1 MWPTIRWKNIPRL
14 LFPHPLTLLDMISK
28 VRVVDDYREHY
39 HGGDNDLVSLC
50 LADNEEEKDS
60 SVKIISGKREMNGYY
75 CTLPRNLSHRYF
87 FFKFMNLVMIFIL
100 DYFTN
105 YLDLWINRCTLLSL
119 PDKQ

>member
-28 VRVVDDYREHY
+28 VRVVDDYREHC

-60 SVKIISGKREMNGYY
+60 
-75 CTLPRNLSHRYF
+75 
-87 FFKFMNLVMIFIL
+87 
-100 DYFTN
+100 
-105 YLDLWINRCTLLSL
+105 
-119 PDKQ
+119 